1 MNDQKFFFFIII
13 LIDFV
18 EHHDHI
24 FFTIVCNVFF
34 NLHFKVSSF
43 DSDSVDVSIRREN
56 GISNNSRIS
65 ESQRQPQRSLSL
77 LRKQLD
83 GKNNSRISENG
94 NTNEIFIT
102 NQTASDEIFQAPL
115 KVQSQSTTLLPSSVP
130 LCHSML
136 NMKADPIIPQQK
148 RDPIISQQKRDPVM
162 SLQQQQQNQSQG
174 PSINDKARL
183 NLFSAIKSLRKDS

>member
-24 FFTIVCNVFF
+24 FFTTVCNVFF

-56 GISNNSRIS
+56 GISINSRIS

-102 NQTASDEIFQAPL
+102 NQTASDEMFQAPL

-130 LCHSML
+130 LCRSML
-136 NMKADPIIPQQK
+136 NIKADPV
-148 RDPIISQQKRDPVM
+148 ISQQKRDPVI

-174 PSINDKARL
+174 PSTNDKARL

>member
-24 FFTIVCNVFF
+24 FFTTVCNVFF

-56 GISNNSRIS
+56 GISINSRIS

-83 GKNNSRISENG
+83 GKNNSRITENG

-102 NQTASDEIFQAPL
+102 NRTASDEMFQAPL

-130 LCHSML
+130 LCRSML
-136 NMKADPIIPQQK
+136 NIKADPV
-148 RDPIISQQKRDPVM
+148 ISQQKRDPVI
-162 SLQQQQQNQSQG
+162 SLQQQQNQSQG